1 LTNALALAPG
11 PRITVEP
18 GTKMVTVTLC
28 DGKNADQIVALK
40 ARSRAWDYTMAPT
53 QVVCIYVL

>member
-1 LTNALALAPG
+1 
-11 PRITVEP
+11 
-18 GTKMVTVTLC
+18 MVTVTLC